1 MSKIDDKTLD
11 KILENEYKRT
21 FDNINAPDNLAGKVI
36 NMKDNKNTKKISYMW
51 RKAGYVAAA
60 AVIIAVSS
68 NAITFAAT
76 GEGWIGITIAK
87 INGVD
92 TEINYNKDD
101 DGNYVY
107 EMNDDKTNIKVKSNE
122 KLADGALEYEAGDG
136 DDEAGTFEIKIG
148 EDGKTGDLY
157 TADGEVSITSG
168 DKNGDTY
175 SEVEQN
181 VSVSVVEKDGR
192 VIIQGADEDVDITD
206 DMADGK
212 AEGKLKVGGEELSY
226 SVSKDAAGGY
236 SISVE

>member
-11 KILENEYKRT
+11 KILKNEYRKT
-21 FDNINAPDNLAGKVI
+21 FDNINAPDNLTGKVI
-36 NMKDNKNTKKISYMW
+36 NMRDNKKAKKVSYMW

-101 DGNYVY
+101 EGNYVY

-148 EDGKTGDLY
+148 EDGKSGELY
-157 TADGEVSITSG
+157 TVDGEVSITSG
-168 DKNGDTY
+168 DKDGDTY

-192 VIIQGADEDVDITD
+192 VIIQGADEDIDITD
-206 DMADGK
+206 DMTDGK
-212 AEGKLKVGGEELSY
+212 AEGKLKIGGQELSY
-226 SVSKDAAGGY
+226 SVSKNTDGGY

>member
-11 KILENEYKRT
+11 KILENEYKKT

-68 NAITFAAT
+68 NAITYAAT
-76 GEGWIGITIAK
+76 GEGWIGSTIAK

-92 TEINYNKDD
+92 IQINYNKDD

-122 KLADGALEYEAGDG
+122 KLEDGALQYEAGDG
-136 DDEAGTFEIKIG
+136 ADEAGTFEIKIG
-148 EDGKTGDLY
+148 EDGKTKGTY
-157 TADGEVSITSG
+157 SVDGEVSITSG

-212 AEGKLKVGGEELSY
+212 AEGKLKIGGQELSY
-226 SVSKDAAGGY
+226 SVSKNADGGY

>member
-11 KILENEYKRT
+11 KILKNEYKKT

-76 GEGWIGITIAK
+76 GEGWIGSTIAK

-92 TEINYNKDD
+92 TEIDYKTDEE
-101 DGNYVY
+101 GNYVY
-107 EMNDDKTNIKVKSNE
+107 EMKDNKTEIKINSKQ
-122 KLADGALEYEAGDG
+122 KLKDGAIKYEAGEEGTLEIGIDG
-136 DDEAGTFEIKIG
+136 A
-148 EDGKTGDLY
+148 
-157 TADGEVSITSG
+157 VSITSG
-168 DKNGDTY
+168 DKGGDADA
-175 SEVEQN
+175 EVEQT
-181 VSVSVVEKDGR
+181 VSVVEKDGK
-192 VIIQGADEDVDITD
+192 VIIKGADEDIDITD

-212 AEGKLKVGGEELSY
+212 AEGKLKIGGEELSY

>member
-11 KILENEYKRT
+11 KILKNEYKKT
-21 FDNINAPDNLAGKVI
+21 VDNINAPDNLAGKVI

-76 GEGWIGITIAK
+76 GEGWIGSTIAK

-92 TEINYNKDD
+92 TEIDYKTDEE
-101 DGNYVY
+101 GNYVY
-107 EMNDDKTNIKVKSNE
+107 EMKDNKTEIKINSKQ
-122 KLADGALEYEAGDG
+122 KLKDGAIKYEAGEEGTLEIGIDG
-136 DDEAGTFEIKIG
+136 AEENG
-148 EDGKTGDLY
+148 Y
-157 TADGEVSITSG
+157 TYSVDGEVSITSG
-168 DKNGDTY
+168 DKGGDADA
-175 SEVEQN
+175 EVEQT
-181 VSVSVVEKDGR
+181 VSVVEKDGK
-192 VIIQGADEDVDITD
+192 VIIKGADEDIDITD

-212 AEGKLKVGGEELSY
+212 AEGKLKIGGEELSY

>member
-11 KILENEYKRT
+11 KILKNEYRKT

-36 NMKDNKNTKKISYMW
+36 NMRDNKKAKKVSYMW

-101 DGNYVY
+101 EGNYVY

-136 DDEAGTFEIKIG
+136 DNEAGTFEIKIG
-148 EDGKTGDLY
+148 EDGKSGELY

-168 DKNGDTY
+168 DKDGDTY

-192 VIIQGADEDVDITD
+192 VIIQGADEDIDITD
-206 DMADGK
+206 DMTDGK
-212 AEGKLKVGGEELSY
+212 AEGKLKIGGQELSY
-226 SVSKDAAGGY
+226 SVSKNTGGGY

>member
-122 KLADGALEYEAGDG
+122 KLADGALEYKAGDG

-168 DKNGDTY
+168 DKGGDADA
-175 SEVEQN
+175 EVEQT
-181 VSVSVVEKDGR
+181 VSVVEKDGK
-192 VIIQGADEDVDITD
+192 VIIQGADEDIDITD

-212 AEGKLKVGGEELSY
+212 AEGKLKIGGQELSY
-226 SVSKDAAGGY
+226 SVSKNTDGGY